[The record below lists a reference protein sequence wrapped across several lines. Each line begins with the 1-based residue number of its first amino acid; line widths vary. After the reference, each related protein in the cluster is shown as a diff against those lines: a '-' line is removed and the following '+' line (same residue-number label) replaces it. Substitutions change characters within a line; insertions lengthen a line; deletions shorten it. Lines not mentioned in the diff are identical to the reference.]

1 MIPRRVKSAQRL
13 RASQLMKHQSI
24 RRVSFKISRKT
35 LTPCGL
41 AVTLILGCFA
51 PGSPSAGLQVAYA
64 ASQATVQTDT
74 PPANLL
80 KLSDDFWTWRAKYQP
95 FSSDD
100 IPRIDR
106 PSGPR
111 DWSAAGIAKQRAALA
126 EFEKRWKGID
136 TRGWSIPA
144 QVDYRLIGSAIA
156 RVHWE
161 LDVNARWQR
170 DPTFYID
177 QTLGA
182 LTDVLLA
189 PPPFDA
195 ARARIVRERM
205 EQVPSILRDAKLNLH
220 PLRPLAE
227 LAIASLADIRLKL
240 SRAAADV
247 APMMSDTPT
256 AADTAAPSFAAAT
269 EAAITALED
278 YRAWLQSKLSSMPT
292 ETAIGREKY
301 EYFLNNV
308 ALLPYTPEQMLE
320 LSRQEWARSVAFETY
335 ERQRDRNVPELTMA
349 ASTEEEV
356 ARGKRDELAIRK
368 FLTDNRILTVPPDL
382 PHYELRA
389 MPDYLAPLSDFTEMD
404 DFTGLSRMSDPG
416 LRWIEPP
423 SPNLG
428 YFWLAETKDAR
439 PDIVHEGVPGHFFQ
453 MSLSRR
459 NPDPIRREYYD
470 SGANE
475 GIGFYA
481 EEMML
486 QRGLFDDSPHTRE
499 IIYNFMRLRAL
510 RVEVDVKLALGEFTL
525 EQAADYLAKHVPMD
539 PKTAHSEASF
549 FASTP
554 GQAITYQVGK
564 SQILA
569 FLADART
576 AQGDKF
582 DLLQFNDTLWRN
594 GNVPIVLQGWEYL
607 NDDSELRAIE
617 ARRAAS
623 RPN

>member
-1 MIPRRVKSAQRL
+1 MMPRRVKSAQRL

-24 RRVSFKISRKT
+24 GRVSFKSSRKT

-41 AVTLILGCFA
+41 AVALILGCFA
-51 PGSPSAGLQVAYA
+51 PVSPSAGPLAAYA
-64 ASQATVQTDT
+64 APEPTAQADL

-80 KLSDDFWTWRAKYQP
+80 TLSDDFWTWRAKYQP

-106 PSGPR
+106 SSGPR
-111 DWSAAGIAKQRAALA
+111 DWSAAGVAKQRAALA

-136 TRGWSIPA
+136 TRGWSVPA

-156 RVHWE
+156 RVRWE
-161 LDVNARWQR
+161 FDVNARWQC

-182 LTDVLLA
+182 LTESLLP

-195 ARARIVRERM
+195 TRAQIIRERM
-205 EQVPSILRDAKLNLH
+205 EQVPSILRDAKANLH
-220 PLRPLAE
+220 PLRPFAE

-247 APMMSDTPT
+247 APMTPDPPI
-256 AADTAAPSFAAAT
+256 AKGAVAPSFAAAT

-278 YRAWLQSKLSSMPT
+278 YRAWLQSNLSSVPT
-292 ETAIGREKY
+292 DTAIGREKY
-301 EYFLNNV
+301 EYFLTNV
-308 ALLPYTPEQMLE
+308 ALVPYTPEQMLE

-335 ERQRDRNVPELTMA
+335 EKQHDRNAPELTMA

-368 FLTDNRILTVPPDL
+368 FLADNRILTVPPDI

-389 MPDYLAPLSDFTEMD
+389 MLNYLAPLSDFTEMD
-404 DFTGLSRMSDPG
+404 DFTGLSRMNDPG

-486 QRGLFDDSPHTRE
+486 QHGLFDDSPHTRE

-510 RVEVDVKLALGEFTL
+510 RVEVDVKLALGKFTL
-525 EQAADYLAKHVPMD
+525 EQAADYLSKHVPMD
-539 PKTAHSEASF
+539 VKTAHSEASF

-594 GNVPIVLQGWEYL
+594 GNLPIVLQRWEYL
-607 NDDSELRAIE
+607 SDDSELRAID
-617 ARRAAS
+617 ARRA
-623 RPN
+623 R

>member
-1 MIPRRVKSAQRL
+1 MKHQIPRRVSVGVLPKTLIPFAL
-13 RASQLMKHQSI
+13 AITFVLAALA
-24 RRVSFKISRKT
+24 RVS
-35 LTPCGL
+35 P
-41 AVTLILGCFA
+41 AVPGAHRRNRVAATAQPGAA
-51 PGSPSAGLQVAYA
+51 PSELLQ
-64 ASQATVQTDT
+64 
-74 PPANLL
+74 
-80 KLSDDFWTWRAKYQP
+80 LSNDFWIWRANYQP

-106 PSGPR
+106 PPAPR
-111 DWSAAGIAKQRAALA
+111 DWSAPGIAKQRAALA
-126 EFEKRWKGID
+126 EFQKRWKAID
-136 TRGWSIPA
+136 SRAWSVTA

-182 LTDVLLA
+182 LTETLLP

-195 ARARIVRERM
+195 ARAQAVREQM
-205 EQVPSILRDAKLNLH
+205 DQIPLLLRDARANLR
-220 PLRPLAE
+220 PLRPFAE
-227 LAIASLADIRLKL
+227 LAIASLTDIRLKL
-240 SRAAADV
+240 SRVRAAL
-247 APMMSDTPT
+247 APVMPDTPT
-256 AADTAAPSFAAAT
+256 TTNRAELSLDASC
-269 EAAITALED
+269 ENAITALEGF
-278 YRAWLQSKLSSMPT
+278 RTWLQSNLAAMPT
-292 ETAIGREKY
+292 DTAIGREKY
-301 EYFLNNV
+301 EYFLANV

-335 ERQRDRNVPELTMA
+335 ETQRDRNAPELTMA
-349 ASTEEEV
+349 TSSEEEI

-368 FLTDNRILTVPPDL
+368 FLADNRILTVPADI

-389 MPDYLAPLSDFTEMD
+389 MPDYLTPLSDITEMD
-404 DFTGLSRMSDPG
+404 DFTSLARMNDPG
-416 LRWIEPP
+416 IRWIEAP

-459 NPDPIRREYYD
+459 NPDPIRRQYYD

-481 EEMML
+481 EEMM
-486 QRGLFDDSPHTRE
+486 QQYGLFDDSPHTRE

-525 EQAADYLAKHVPMD
+525 AQGADYLAKHVPMD
-539 PKTAHSEASF
+539 AKTAHSEASF

-582 DLLQFNDTLWRN
+582 DLLGFNDTLWRN
-594 GNVPIVLQGWEYL
+594 GNVPIVLQRWEYL
-607 NDDSELRAIE
+607 GDDSELRTIDR
-617 ARRAAS
+617 RRAAS
-623 RPN
+623 ASR

>member
-1 MIPRRVKSAQRL
+1 MQ
-13 RASQLMKHQSI
+13 
-24 RRVSFKISRKT
+24 
-35 LTPCGL
+35 
-41 AVTLILGCFA
+41 
-51 PGSPSAGLQVAYA
+51 
-64 ASQATVQTDT
+64 
-74 PPANLL
+74 
-80 KLSDDFWTWRAKYQP
+80 YQP

-106 PSGPR
+106 AAGPR

-126 EFEKRWKGID
+126 EFEKRWKAID
-136 TRGWSIPA
+136 TRGWPVPA

-170 DPTFYID
+170 DPTFYVD

-182 LTDVLLA
+182 LAEALTP
-189 PPPFDA
+189 PPPFSA
-195 ARARIVRERM
+195 ARANVIRNRISEI
-205 EQVPSILRDAKLNLH
+205 PSIVASAKANLH
-220 PLRPLAE
+220 PLRPFAE
-227 LAIASLADIRLKL
+227 LAITSLTDIRLSL
-240 SRAAADV
+240 SRTTACI
-247 APMMSDTPT
+247 APLLSEAYEVDRP
-256 AADTAAPSFAAAT
+256 APSLAALTQNAVV
-269 EAAITALED
+269 ALED
-278 YRAWLQSKLSSMPT
+278 YREWLQSNLASMPT

-301 EYFLNNV
+301 EYFLRDV
-308 ALLPYTPEQMLE
+308 ALIPYTPEEMLQ

-335 ERQRDRNVPELTMA
+335 EKDRDRDVPELTMA
-349 ASTEEEV
+349 ASTEEEI
-356 ARGKRDELAIRK
+356 ARGKRDEAAIRK
-368 FLTDNRILTVPPDL
+368 FLADNQILTVPPDI

-389 MPDYLAPLSDFTEMD
+389 MPDYLAPLADFTEMD

-416 LRWIEPP
+416 IRWIQPP

-459 NPDPIRREYYD
+459 NPDPIRRQYYD

-475 GIGFYA
+475 GIGFYS

-486 QRGLFDDSPHTRE
+486 QHGLFDDSPHTRE

-525 EQAADYLAKHVPMD
+525 DEAAEYLATHVPMD
-539 PKTAHSEASF
+539 AKTAHGEASF

-554 GQAITYQVGK
+554 GQAITYQIGK

-569 FLADART
+569 FLADGRT
-576 AQGDKF
+576 RQADKF
-582 DLLQFNDTLWRN
+582 NLLRFNDALWSN
-594 GNVPIVLQGWEYL
+594 GNVPIVLQRWEYL
-607 NDDSELRAIE
+607 GDDSELRAIGS
-617 ARRAAS
+617 RRSTSPA
-623 RPN
+623 N

>member
-1 MIPRRVKSAQRL
+1 MPCAL
-13 RASQLMKHQSI
+13 ALALL
-24 RRVSFKISRKT
+24 
-35 LTPCGL
+35 LT
-41 AVTLILGCFA
+41 CFA
-51 PGSPSAGLQVAYA
+51 PISPSAAVQEVYA
-64 ASQATVQTDT
+64 ASPATAHTDA
-74 PPANLL
+74 PPAKLL

-136 TRGWSIPA
+136 TRGWSVPA

-161 LDVNARWQR
+161 LDVNIRWQR
-170 DPTFYID
+170 DPTFYVD

-182 LTDVLLA
+182 LTESLLA
-189 PPPFDA
+189 PAPFDA
-195 ARARIVRERM
+195 ARAQIIRERM
-205 EQVPSILRDAKLNLH
+205 EEIPSILRDAKANLH
-220 PLRPLAE
+220 PLRPFAE
-227 LAIASLADIRLKL
+227 LAIASLADIRVKL
-240 SRAAADV
+240 SRVGADV
-247 APMMSDTPT
+247 GPMMPDTPT
-256 AADTAAPSFAAAT
+256 STDVATPSLAGAT

-278 YRAWLQSKLSSMPT
+278 YRAWLQSSLPSMPT

-335 ERQRDRNVPELTMA
+335 ERQRDRNVPELTMV

-368 FLTDNRILTVPPDL
+368 FLADNRILTVPPDI

-404 DFTGLSRMSDPG
+404 DFAGLARMNDPG

-486 QRGLFDDSPHTRE
+486 QHGLFDDSPHTRE
-499 IIYNFMRLRAL
+499 IIYHFMRLRAL

-525 EQAADYLAKHVPMD
+525 KQAAEYLAKQVPMD
-539 PKTAHSEASF
+539 VKTAHSEASF

-594 GNVPIVLQGWEYL
+594 GNLPIVLQRWEYL
-607 NDDSELRAIE
+607 NDDSELRAID